1 MSAIPPS
8 ERARAIAG
16 RVRSILQGGA
26 GALTF
31 AASEETGHLR
41 YFSAQAYG
49 DISAGLRAP
58 FRWLPF
64 DDYLRGE
71 ARILIV
77 TGHGADQSGPLRELR
92 GNEHPDTVL
101 AVWLW
106 DNHISNV
113 NNRRTALA
121 ADIVFPSH
129 AYHSS
134 YLANPLSILGAH
146 VPACSAQWSRTEAA
160 RLFHGHGSGP
170 RSDRLLVNYVDY
182 EFSPRSALLRRL
194 AADMPEADVMLMSAD
209 RRERYF
215 AKSPADRFREWAAY
229 KATVIL
235 PVEQDLS
242 TRVFDALLAG
252 LVPIVPRTI
261 PDFDLVVPPAIQESL
276 GVIRIDAPSLE
287 SIRDAAK
294 LAVRRFDELGPEGAA
309 ARHEY
314 ALRDHLLD
322 NRVLA
327 MAEAVRQLARD
338 RAAGPP

>member
-1 MSAIPPS
+1 MAANSTG
-8 ERARAIAG
+8 ERAREVPG
-16 RVRSILQGGA
+16 RIRSILRGGA
-26 GALTF
+26 VALTF

-41 YFSAQAYG
+41 YFSARASE

-58 FRWLPF
+58 FRWLQF
-64 DDYLRGE
+64 DDYLREE
-71 ARILIV
+71 ARIFIV
-77 TGHGADQSGPLRELR
+77 TGHGSDQSEPLQELR
-92 GNEHPDTVL
+92 AHEHPDTIL

-134 YLANPLSILGAH
+134 YLANPLSILGPH
-146 VPACSAQWSRTEAA
+146 IPACSAQWSRAEAA
-160 RLFHGHGSGP
+160 RLFAAHGSGP
-170 RSDRLLVNYVDY
+170 RSGKLLVNYVDY

-194 AADMPEADVMLMSAD
+194 AADAPEADVMLMSAD

-215 AKSPADRFREWAAY
+215 AKSPAERFREWAAY

-235 PVEQDLS
+235 PVERDLS

-261 PDFDLVVPPAIQESL
+261 QDFDLVVPPAVQESL
-276 GVIRIDAPSLE
+276 GVVRIDAPSLE
-287 SIRDAAK
+287 SIREAT
-294 LAVRRFDELGPEGAA
+294 LRAVRRFDALGPEGVA

-314 ALRDHLLD
+314 ALRNHLLD

-327 MAEAVRQLARD
+327 MAESIRQLA
-338 RAAGPP
+338 GGS

>member
-1 MSAIPPS
+1 MAANSPS
-8 ERARAIAG
+8 ERAQAIAG
-16 RVRSILQGGA
+16 RIRSILKGGA

-31 AASEETGHLR
+31 VASEETGHLR
-41 YFSAQAYG
+41 YFSAEAYG

-64 DDYLRGE
+64 ENYLRDE
-71 ARILIV
+71 ARILVV
-77 TGHGADQSGPLRELR
+77 TGHGSDQSGPLQELR
-92 GNEHPDTVL
+92 AHEHPDAVL

-134 YLANPLSILGAH
+134 YLANPLSILGPH
-146 VPACSAQWSRTEAA
+146 IPACSAQWSRTEAT
-160 RLFHGHGSGP
+160 RLFHAHGSGW
-170 RSDRLLVNYVDY
+170 RSGKLLVNYVDY

-194 AADMPEADVMLMSAD
+194 AAEAPEADVMLMSAD

-215 AKSPADRFREWAAY
+215 ANSPADRFREWAAY

-235 PVEQDLS
+235 PVDQDLS

-252 LVPIVPRTI
+252 LIPIVPRTI
-261 PDFDLVVPPAIQESL
+261 RDFDFVVPPAIQKSL

-287 SIRDAAK
+287 TIRDATRE
-294 LAVRRFDELGPEGAA
+294 AVRRFDELGAGGAS

-314 ALRDHLLD
+314 ALRNHLLD

-327 MAEAVRQLARD
+327 MAESIRQLAR
-338 RAAGPP
+338 